1 MEQQKPTE
9 LQVAQVRTFL
19 HKLME
24 KKIYMKLNSE
34 VVPKVVKEFK
44 FESKQFVRNIITV
57 LVKDNSEFHFT
68 EDNSGKILIMI

>member
-1 MEQQKPTE
+1 
-9 LQVAQVRTFL
+9 
-19 HKLME
+19 
-24 KKIYMKLNSE
+24 MKLNSE

-44 FESKQFVRNIITV
+44 FESKQFVRDIITV